1 MLQKNRCG
9 ARMDATQFDRRSKY
23 FDPKATREA
32 PRWLNVD
39 VRLVTKTRL
48 VPLTE
53 LRTYP
58 QLAGMQLLKRGIAE
72 KLMSGPQAR
81 ENVYAFMQQAAKHGA
96 KFYACSQALS
106 EHRLSLEELV
116 PETSGAA
123 GAAAYVARSL
133 EDGWSLVVY

>member
-1 MLQKNRCG
+1 MKKHQAIVCWMANP
-9 ARMDATQFDRRSKY
+9 DH
-23 FDPKATREA
+23 
-32 PRWLNVD
+32 
-39 VRLVTKTRL
+39 
-48 VPLTE
+48 
-53 LRTYP
+53 P
-58 QLAGMQLLKRGIAE
+58 QLCAAPFFHAATAAAMDVEVEVYFISSAVQLLKRGVAE

-106 EHRLSLEELV
+106 EHRLSLDDLV
-116 PETSGAA
+116 AETSGAA

>member
-1 MLQKNRCG
+1 MKKHQVIVCWMANPDHPQQCV
-9 ARMDATQFDRRSKY
+9 APFFHAAAAAAMDVEVEVY
-23 FDPKATREA
+23 FISSAV
-32 PRWLNVD
+32 L
-39 VRLVTKTRL
+39 
-48 VPLTE
+48 
-53 LRTYP
+53 
-58 QLAGMQLLKRGIAE
+58 LLKRGVAE

-81 ENVYAFMQQAAKHGA
+81 ENVYAFMRQAAQHGA

-106 EHRLSLEELV
+106 EHHLSLADLV